1 MPRSRRSDDFDD
13 DDFDAP
19 RPRRRP
25 QSSGGTGVKI
35 VAIIFG
41 FFLVIVLM
49 CGGLIYYMV
58 YSARKT
64 VDRMQDD
71 VQKMAQEHQA
81 KEANSDKG
89 RAQRAADAFIQE
101 LKGRRIDAAY
111 RMTSST
117 YQKQTTLNEFRALVT
132 QSGDVL
138 QRAMPFLPDV
148 FAPDTGPTYVFTQKL
163 AVPRGFSDIS
173 VTVTKEG
180 AEWKVDQFRVDR
192 DRGP

>member
-1 MPRSRRSDDFDD
+1 MPRSRQSDDFDD
-13 DDFDAP
+13 DDFD
-19 RPRRRP
+19 RPSRRRP
-25 QSSGGTGVKI
+25 PSGGSSGVKI

-41 FFLVIVLM
+41 FFLVIILM
-49 CGGLIYYMV
+49 CGGLGYYMV

-71 VQKMAQEHQA
+71 LNKHMQERQA
-81 KEANSDKG
+81 AEANSDKG
-89 RAQRAADAFIQE
+89 KAQRVADAFIQE

-111 RMTSST
+111 RMTSAAYRLRVSPD
-117 YQKQTTLNEFRALVT
+117 EFRALVT

-138 QRAMPFLPDV
+138 QHAMPFLPDV
-148 FAPDTGPTYVFTQKL
+148 FAPDMGPTYVFTQKL
-163 AVPRGFSDIS
+163 PGPRGFTDVS
-173 VTVTKEG
+173 VTVIKEG